1 MAWDV
6 LKVVFALEA
15 LLVYAFG
22 FLISF
27 EYSVK
32 CGKGFVGKSGKCFQ
46 VAPDQVCMKAVSE
59 DQIMQVRLDAFVA
72 NNLLNY
78 GAKRRF
84 VRDQY
89 S

>member
-1 MAWDV
+1 MACYVSDFSWV
-6 LKVVFALEA
+6 
-15 LLVYAFG
+15 
-22 FLISF
+22 

-46 VAPDQVCMKAVSE
+46 VAPDQVCMKAMSE

-72 NNLLNY
+72 KLVLKY
-78 GAKRRF
+78 GTRKRCLT
-84 VRDQY
+84 DQY